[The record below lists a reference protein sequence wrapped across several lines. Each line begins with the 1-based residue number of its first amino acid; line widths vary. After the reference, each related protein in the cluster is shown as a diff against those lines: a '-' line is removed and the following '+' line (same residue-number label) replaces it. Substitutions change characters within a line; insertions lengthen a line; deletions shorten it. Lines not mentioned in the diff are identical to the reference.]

1 MTSRHTGQ
9 MISSIGCISSITI
22 TPAKRESSPAKKLGI
37 QSLPINVVHIPCAF
51 GIVGEEGFPPPE
63 NEEIES
69 DLDFSLKEDEDG
81 DELKNRLV
89 EPLLSAQD
97 EDASKDACVVSI
109 SFLYRKALL
118 ESVSS
123 AVDK

>member
-1 MTSRHTGQ
+1 MTSRQTGQ
-9 MISSIGCISSITI
+9 MISSVGCISSITI
-22 TPAKRESSPAKKLGI
+22 TPAKRESSTAKKLGM
-37 QSLPINVVHIPCAF
+37 QSLPSNDVHIPCAF
-51 GIVGEEGFPPPE
+51 ELVGEEGFPTPE

-89 EPLLSAQD
+89 EPLLSTQ
-97 EDASKDACVVSI
+97 EEEASKDACVVSM

-118 ESVSS
+118 ESVSL
-123 AVDK
+123 AVVK